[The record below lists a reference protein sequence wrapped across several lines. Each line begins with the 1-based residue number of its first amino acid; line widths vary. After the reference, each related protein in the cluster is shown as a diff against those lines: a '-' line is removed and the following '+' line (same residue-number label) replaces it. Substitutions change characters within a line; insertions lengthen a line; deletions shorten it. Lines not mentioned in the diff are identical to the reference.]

1 MSNELELK
9 QARAQ
14 AETSELRATIAEQ
27 QCQRYRHAF
36 LRILLEPFAALD
48 PTVTRL
54 LEVLSTTLDV
64 DRVGL
69 WIFDD
74 AGTAIQCKHQYQRSP
89 PQGPPVTILRRNEYP
104 SYFAAVSRQLTLA
117 IPDVRT
123 ELCLQ
128 ELLNGYLLPLG
139 ITAMLDVPVRAFGRF
154 IGILCHEH
162 IQGRR
167 EWTVEDQHFAAGVAT
182 QVALAFERDR
192 VRRTQEKLFNRSLID
207 QDTQLPNYLH
217 FENDVSDRLET
228 ATAPVTVVV
237 ARADQHRLLANTY
250 GRQQSITLLR
260 SAVAR
265 LNKHLPSNA
274 RMARI
279 AQDEFAVLLGERT
292 FNESTAAM
300 IDDILQ
306 WTAALQEPLMAG
318 DEPIYLTLSTGF
330 ATSDQPNIC
339 TAEQLIADARLA
351 MQQARHEGG
360 ARTLPFRPEMRER
373 LENRLQI
380 EQELRRG
387 MAAKEFLL
395 HFQPIMDLRS
405 LQCVGVEALLRWQH
419 PQRGLLCPDDFMPVA
434 VESGAILELGRQ
446 TLRAAC
452 QGLVRMRQQTQNP
465 DLTISVNMSAPEIL
479 ASGTAELARA
489 ELTRAG
495 LPPSALTLEV
505 TETSLMNDLDSATA
519 MLTSL
524 RSSGIHVSLDDFGT
538 AFSSLSWMHVLP
550 IDSIKIDRGFVAG
563 IPHNPN
569 STTMVR
575 AIADLARA
583 FKRDVVA
590 EGIETDEQLQAV
602 REMGI
607 LLGQGFLFSKAEPC
621 ESYTQQWFE
630 RLGKH

>member
-1 MSNELELK
+1 MSNKRELDETGAK
-9 QARAQ
+9 
-14 AETSELRATIAEQ
+14 AETSEQRAAIAER
-27 QCQRYRHAF
+27 QCERYRRAF
-36 LRILLEPFAALD
+36 LQVLHEPFAALD
-48 PTVTRL
+48 STLTRL

-64 DRVGL
+64 DRVGF
-69 WIFDD
+69 WMFDD
-74 AGTAIQCKHQYQRSP
+74 AGTAIHCKHLFQRRP
-89 PQGPPVTILRRNEYP
+89 PRGATATILKRNEYP
-104 SYFAAVSRQLTLA
+104 SYFAAVSRQLTLS
-117 IPDVRT
+117 IPDVRV
-123 ELCLQ
+123 EPCLH
-128 ELLNGYLLPLG
+128 ELLDDYLKPLG

-162 IQGRR
+162 IEGRR
-167 EWTVEDQHFAAGVAT
+167 EWTIEDQHFVAGVAT

-192 VRRTQEKLFNRSLID
+192 VKRTQDKLLNRSLID
-207 QDTQLPNYLH
+207 EDSQLPNYLH
-217 FENDVSDRLET
+217 FENDVSDRLES
-228 ATAPVTVVV
+228 ATESVTVVV
-237 ARADQHRLLANTY
+237 ACADQHRLLANTY
-250 GRQQSITLLR
+250 GRQESLALLR

-265 LNKHLPSNA
+265 LKGCLPANA

-279 AQDEFAVLLGERT
+279 ARDEFALLLEPRP
-292 FNESTAAM
+292 FSESASAVV
-300 IDDILQ
+300 DDILQ
-306 WTAALQEPLMAG
+306 WTSALQEPLMAG
-318 DEPIYLTLSTGF
+318 EEAVYLTLSSGF
-330 ATSDQPNIC
+330 ATSDRQGLS

-351 MQQARHEGG
+351 MHQARHEGG
-360 ARTLPFRPEMRER
+360 ARTLPFKPAMRER

-387 MAAKEFLL
+387 MVAQEFLL

-405 LQCVGVEALLRWQH
+405 LQCVGAEALLRWQH
-419 PQRGLLCPDDFMPVA
+419 PQRGLLNPDEFMPVA

-452 QGLVRMRQQTQNP
+452 QGLVRIREQTKNP
-465 DLTISVNMSAPEIL
+465 NLTVSVNMSAPEIL

-489 ELTRAG
+489 ELAKAG
-495 LPPSALTLEV
+495 LPTNALTLEV
-505 TETSLMNDLDSATA
+505 TETSLMDDLDSATT

-550 IDSIKIDRGFVAG
+550 IDSIKVDRSFVAG

-583 FKRDVVA
+583 FNREVVA
-590 EGIETDEQLQAV
+590 EGIETEEQLRAV
-602 REMGI
+602 CEMGI
-607 LLGQGFLFSKAEPC
+607 SLGQGFLFSKAEPS
-621 ESYTQQWFE
+621 ESYTQLWFE